1 MRGRFNAEAGE
12 GARGPNKRSTNTAN
26 VVHVLKRMNE
36 VTVDKNNQHQPQRY
50 TPAAS
55 GFKLPGLRWW
65 IVGLIFLATLI
76 NYIDRLTI
84 SVLASEIARDLHL
97 SNTEF
102 GGIVTWFLLA
112 YTISQSIS
120 GKLYDRI
127 GTRLGFTFSI
137 IVWSFAAMA
146 HAFARGLGSLSLF
159 RFILGFGEAGNWPG
173 AAKTIAEWFPI
184 KQRAFG
190 MAIFNSGAAIGSII
204 APPLIVW
211 LAQTY
216 DWQTTFLVTGSLGFL
231 WLVLWL
237 LFYQTPDRHRWI
249 TPEELALIRAGQVTT
264 EDIQPDTGQPE
275 LVGTEVPVSRGRD
288 TSVFA
293 KQDGHESVASIEDI
307 APSVTPNI
315 GIEGAPRWRELLR
328 YKQVWAIVAARFL
341 TDPIW
346 WLYITWLPKYLT
358 DARGFSLT
366 KIGLFAW
373 VPFVAADAGSLTG
386 GWMSG
391 YLIGRGWSVD
401 RARKAVILFAA
412 FLMPAG
418 IVAAFVNNPMTALAL
433 IGVVLFGFQVWIN
446 NVQTLPSDFFSD
458 KAVASVAGL
467 GGTGAGIG
475 SMIFIFTTGWVVDH
489 FSYVPILVAAGI
501 LAPLGTAALF
511 LLTGPIR
518 RVQLKGPLGVVAT

>member
-1 MRGRFNAEAGE
+1 VSLNTQGRNEMR
-12 GARGPNKRSTNTAN
+12 
-26 VVHVLKRMNE
+26 
-36 VTVDKNNQHQPQRY
+36 
-50 TPAAS
+50 

-65 IVGLIFLATLI
+65 IVSLIFLATLI

-84 SVLASEIARDLHL
+84 SVLASEITRDLHL
-97 SNTEF
+97 SNTDF

-112 YTISQSIS
+112 YTISQSLS

-137 IVWSFAAMA
+137 IVWSLAAMA

-190 MAIFNSGAAIGSII
+190 MAIFNSGAAIGSIV

-231 WLVLWL
+231 WLILWL

-249 TPEELALIRAGQVTT
+249 TPEELTLIRTGQVSA
-264 EDIQPDTGQPE
+264 EEPE
-275 LVGTEVPVSRGRD
+275 GDAAT
-288 TSVFA
+288 
-293 KQDGHESVASIEDI
+293 VASIVNI
-307 APSVTPNI
+307 APPLTPVAAN
-315 GIEGAPRWRELLR
+315 EGAPRWRELLR

-346 WLYITWLPKYLT
+346 WLYITWLPKYLA

-401 RARKAVILFAA
+401 RARKAVILVAA

-418 IVAAFVNNPMTALAL
+418 IVAAFVNNPMIALAL

-458 KAVASVAGL
+458 RAVASVAGL

-501 LAPLGTAALF
+501 LAPLGTLTLF
-511 LLTGPIR
+511 MLSGPIR
-518 RVQLKGPLGVVAT
+518 RVQLKGPLGVVT

>member
-1 MRGRFNAEAGE
+1 MALDAQKTGAIALAG
-12 GARGPNKRSTNTAN
+12 
-26 VVHVLKRMNE
+26 
-36 VTVDKNNQHQPQRY
+36 
-50 TPAAS
+50 
-55 GFKLPGLRWW
+55 GFKLRGLRWW

-84 SVLASEIARDLHL
+84 SVLAPEITRDLGL

-112 YTISQSIS
+112 YTISQSLS

-127 GTRLGFTFSI
+127 GTRLGFTISI
-137 IVWSFAAMA
+137 IVWSLAAMA

-184 KQRAFG
+184 KERAFG
-190 MAIFNSGAAIGSII
+190 MAIFNSGAAIGSIV

-211 LAQTY
+211 LALTY
-216 DWQTTFLVTGSLGFL
+216 DWQTTFLVTGSLGFF

-249 TPEELALIRAGQVTT
+249 TREELSLIRAGQQTA
-264 EDIQPDTGQPE
+264 EDVHIASTVLAEQQS
-275 LVGTEVPVSRGRD
+275 VGTAMV
-288 TSVFA
+288 
-293 KQDGHESVASIEDI
+293 
-307 APSVTPNI
+307 VTPTTP
-315 GIEGAPRWRELLR
+315 GDLATEGAPRWRELLR
-328 YKQVWAIVAARFL
+328 YRQVWAIVLARFL

-346 WLYITWLPKYLT
+346 WLYITWLPKYLA

-391 YLIGRGWSVD
+391 YLLGRGWSVD
-401 RARKAVILFAA
+401 RARKAVILVAA
-412 FLMPAG
+412 LLMPAG
-418 IVAAFVNNPMTALAL
+418 IIAAFVNDPITALVL

-458 KAVASVAGL
+458 RAVASVAGL

-489 FSYVPILVAAGI
+489 FSYVPILVAAG
-501 LAPLGTAALF
+501 LLGPVGTLTLF
-511 LLTGPIR
+511 MLTGPIR
-518 RVQLKGPLGVVAT
+518 RVQLKGPLGAMTA